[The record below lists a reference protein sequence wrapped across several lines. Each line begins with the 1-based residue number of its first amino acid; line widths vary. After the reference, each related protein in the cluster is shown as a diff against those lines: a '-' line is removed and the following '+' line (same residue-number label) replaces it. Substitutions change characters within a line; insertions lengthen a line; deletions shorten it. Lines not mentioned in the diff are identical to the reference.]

1 MHTLPA
7 LMNLTI
13 GRKSEKVSI
22 SCGRV
27 VSQSGAALTGRRL
40 SEIQSQHSTLDNAQ
54 RSFIVSLAARVLFL
68 SVRRHL
74 DVFLPKLVNLR
85 KTLQAAKCTMK
96 FGLTRQL
103 ANRRRNLQAA
113 RMRIQRHDLTG
124 TIDKHK
130 PTLCKTLGSSAMLSA
145 SFAAGT

>member
-1 MHTLPA
+1 MRRFQSLVAAWFPKAVQLSQGGACLRFRASTPHLTMRSA
-7 LMNLTI
+7 LL
-13 GRKSEKVSI
+13 
-22 SCGRV
+22 
-27 VSQSGAALTGRRL
+27 
-40 SEIQSQHSTLDNAQ
+40 
-54 RSFIVSLAARVLFL
+54 VSLAARVLFL

-113 RMRIQRHDLTG
+113 RMRIQRHDLTTG
-124 TIDKHK
+124 IIDKHK